1 MCHAV
6 LASCLTL
13 QMRAIIKER
22 PSECTERGLCLFGT
36 AVARVAIVV
45 YRVIAVVFDVS
56 IMLPL
61 DFSVL

>member
-6 LASCLTL
+6 PAFCLTRH
-13 QMRAIIKER
+13 MRVHSEER
-22 PSECTERGLCLFGT
+22 PSECTECGLCLFGT

-45 YRVIAVVFDVS
+45 YRAIAVVFEVS